1 MSEGLEMAGEFKAPF
16 YEVSSKIGGG
26 VQDTFRT
33 LARNILAIK
42 ETSLSESRDK
52 TMKRAAS
59 VFGF

>member
-1 MSEGLEMAGEFKAPF
+1 MAGEFKAPF

-52 TMKRAAS
+52 TMKTAAS